1 MTFDWSDFIYPLTLL
16 TMALAVF
23 LGAFMGVALVA
34 TGHRL
39 GRQHLFWQIAGGVV
53 FFVPLAINRGLE
65 GSVLWER
72 FLANLVLWALF
83 VAGMAF
89 AGWLIRKVG

>member
-1 MTFDWSDFIYPLTLL
+1 MIFDWSDFIYPLTLL

-39 GRQHLFWQIAGGVV
+39 GRQHLFWQLAAGLV

-65 GSVLWER
+65 GSDLWER

-83 VAGMAF
+83 VVGMSLAGYLLAK
-89 AGWLIRKVG
+89 RR